1 MTVTFN
7 EYFVD
12 LPTMLLVIKEILKQ
26 MKTNLNMK
34 VCFSLQIK
42 KTKNK
47 RFLALNFSSLNER
60 KLHFLRRAL

>member
-1 MTVTFN
+1 MTVIFN

-12 LPTMLLVIKEILKQ
+12 LPIRLLGIKEILKQ

-47 RFLALNFSSLNER
+47 RFFGIEFFKFER
-60 KLHFLRRAL
+60 T

>member
-1 MTVTFN
+1 MTVIFN

-34 VCFSLQIK
+34 VCFNLQIK
-42 KTKNK
+42 KTKNI
-47 RFLALNFSSLNER
+47 RFFS
-60 KLHFLRRAL
+60 H

>member
-42 KTKNK
+42 KTKNN
-47 RFLALNFSSLNER
+47 RFFS
-60 KLHFLRRAL
+60 H